1 MQNAGYLIPNCVY
14 LIQNG
19 VYFIPNDLYLIQSGV
34 YLIQNGRPDNVDKK
48 FCTYEQHPGNQLKE
62 G

>member
-1 MQNAGYLIPNCVY
+1 MVSINDVY
-14 LIQNG
+14 LSQNG
-19 VYFIPNDLYLIQSGV
+19 VYLIQSGV

>member
-1 MQNAGYLIPNCVY
+1 MQNAGYLIQNGVY

-19 VYFIPNDLYLIQSGV
+19 VYFIPNGVYLIQSGV

-48 FCTYEQHPGNQLKE
+48 FCTNKQHPGNQLKE